1 MITLIMLEIPGKQ
14 NQNLDHLMVLSKTS
28 PMLAHQMRIS
38 LSTCARILL
47 SMVSLVWLGWEQS
60 VDQAVGKDTK
70 LLSMRKEK
78 VLFQQLR

>member
-1 MITLIMLEIPGKQ
+1 MITLIMLETPGKQ

-47 SMVSLVWLGWEQS
+47 FMVSLVWLGWEQS
-60 VDQAVGKDTK
+60 VDQAVGKDIK